1 MQIKVNRSD
10 ISIDS
15 KAIFDN
21 ETDKLERKVKQI
33 NTVTGL
39 AMFAYFAFFT
49 SYMVYGCSGTL

>member
-1 MQIKVNRSD
+1 VQIKVNRSD

-21 ETDKLERKVKQI
+21 ETVKLERIVKYI
-33 NTVTGL
+33 NMGTGL
-39 AMFAYFAFFT
+39 AMFLYFAFTT